1 MRQIF
6 EKIAEQ
12 IAYNTKDVA
21 AMLTMIAGF
30 MYGKFMLTTD
40 RSPALL
46 IILAILIFYLPLF
59 FAVIY
64 LLLLIP
70 KLVCIVILQVVYAR
84 DRKNDFYSGSQNN
97 TNYNNHDYTGH
108 SGYND
113 GTSYNNYNNEWS
125 SQHQNTGYES
135 WQQDWKQT
143 YEQYQ
148 SQKDTNQKYNQQ
160 YNQYNSHDSQ
170 QNKTSQRKDELSEA
184 LSFYGLTIP
193 FTEEQLRDKRRKL
206 MKTAHPDEGG
216 NTEAAADINRYFDIL
231 KKFAN

>member
-1 MRQIF
+1 MKQIF

-21 AMLTMIAGF
+21 TVLTVIAGF

-59 FAVIY
+59 FAAIY

-70 KLVCIVILQVVYAR
+70 KLICIVILQVVYAR
-84 DRKNDFYSGSQNN
+84 DRRSGFYSGSQNN
-97 TNYNNHDYTGH
+97 TNYNDYAGY

-113 GTSYNNYNNEWS
+113 STSHNNYNYNNERS
-125 SQHQNTGYES
+125 SRYQNTGYES
-135 WQQDWKQT
+135 WQHDWKQT

-148 SQKDTNQKYNQQ
+148 RQKNYNQQ
-160 YNQYNSHDSQ
+160 HNQYNSQNSQ
-170 QNKTSQRKDELSEA
+170 QNKTSQKKDELGEA

-216 NTEAAADINRYFDIL
+216 NTETAADINRYFDIL

>member
-1 MRQIF
+1 MKQIF

-21 AMLTMIAGF
+21 TMLTMIAGF

-70 KLVCIVILQVVYAR
+70 KLVCIVILQVIYAK

-97 TNYNNHDYTGH
+97 TNYNN
-108 SGYND
+108 
-113 GTSYNNYNNEWS
+113 EWS
-125 SQHQNTGYES
+125 SQYQNTGYES
-135 WQQDWKQT
+135 WQQDWKRT
-143 YEQYQ
+143 YQQYQ
-148 SQKDTNQKYNQQ
+148 SHKDTNQKYNQQ
-160 YNQYNSHDSQ
+160 YNQYNSQNSQ

-184 LSFYGLTIP
+184 LSFYGLAIP

-206 MKTAHPDEGG
+206 IKTAHPDEGG